1 MDQGQEA
8 PPRAGQGFYQMN
20 NNTLL
25 TVEEREWLEA
35 FRKLTE
41 EQRELLLQIAAQLK
55 DPADLST
62 DGVANE
68 YRGN

>member
-1 MDQGQEA
+1 MSDATRTAEA
-8 PPRAGQGFYQMN
+8 
-20 NNTLL
+20 
-25 TVEEREWLEA
+25 EREWLEA